1 MLISRDVFEPQGQHL
16 QVHDRGIL
24 RPRTE
29 IFVLEVSSRTSS
41 LGEGTV
47 VVVIVRVIARHGPAV
62 SSSPIFLKTLWLLY
76 LSTNCSQR
84 CCLHNN
90 QYMMSHQVV

>member
-62 SSSPIFLKTLWLLY
+62 SSSPIF
-76 LSTNCSQR
+76 
-84 CCLHNN
+84 
-90 QYMMSHQVV
+90 

>member
-24 RPRTE
+24 RPRPRTE

-41 LGEGTV
+41 LGERTV

-62 SSSPIFLKTLWLLY
+62 SSSPIFKKKPYGCYTYPQIALKDVVFIII
-76 LSTNCSQR
+76 ST
-84 CCLHNN
+84 
-90 QYMMSHQVV
+90 